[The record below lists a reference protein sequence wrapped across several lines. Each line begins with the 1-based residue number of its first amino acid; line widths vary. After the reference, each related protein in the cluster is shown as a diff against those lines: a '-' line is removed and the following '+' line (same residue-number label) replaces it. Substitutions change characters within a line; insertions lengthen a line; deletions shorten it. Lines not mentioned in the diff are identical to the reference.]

1 MSRTAIFLLAWAV
14 LLAATLV
21 LSVLAAQH
29 DTLPTDEAI
38 MSWAQ
43 DRPFLGERFSDA
55 VRAVTGTEAV
65 VGTGLA
71 VAVLLALL
79 GERRAAIALAAGIAL
94 LPVLQAGVKEL
105 VDRPRPMEPLVDL
118 RAGFDSPSFP
128 AGHVMSPT
136 LLYGFVLYLSLRSG
150 LPSWLRAAGGV
161 WSVFV
166 LVFAGP
172 ANVWLGVHWPSD
184 VLGGWAWGLVLL
196 LPLVIA
202 MEAGQARRPPPRCG
216 RR

>member
-1 MSRTAIFLLAWAV
+1 MSRPVLLLAAWLI
-14 LLAATLV
+14 LLAATLT
-21 LSVLAAQH
+21 LSILAARH
-29 DTLPTDEAI
+29 DTLAGDEAI

-43 DRPFLGERFSDA
+43 DRAFPGERFSDA

-105 VDRPRPMEPLVDL
+105 VDRPRPMAALVEL
-118 RAGFDSPSFP
+118 RAAFDSPSFP
-128 AGHVMSPT
+128 SGHVMSPT
-136 LLYGFVLYLSLRSG
+136 LLYGFLLYLSFRSA
-150 LPSWLRAAGGV
+150 LPLWLRTAAGT
-161 WSVFV
+161 WSGFV

-172 ANVWLGVHWPSD
+172 ASVWLGVHWPSD

-196 LPLVIA
+196 LPLVIVL
-202 MEAGQARRPPPRCG
+202 EASRG
-216 RR
+216 REAV